1 MDTESASLIAW
12 SFGVAAGAYGL
23 LVAFLLSF
31 GREWHATRR
40 ARMMLLAVSLSAIWA
55 SLSFLAATGS
65 YPVLTLSASLTNI
78 FRYGAWYG
86 FLTLLLIPNAG
97 TFAKQGFA
105 PGVADTRMLDDGY
118 WRRGFA
124 TIAGFWLAICG
135 AVA

>member
-97 TFAKQGFA
+97 TLQNKALL
-105 PGVADTRMLDDGY
+105 PG
-118 WRRGFA
+118 
-124 TIAGFWLAICG
+124 WLIPA
-135 AVA
+135 